1 MRRRR
6 PSGPILVL
14 LAACLWGTSGTVQAI
29 GPDGIAPET
38 VSLLRMAGGALLVPY
53 GMLRRTTVPIRSL
66 MGWPLLIAILTMAAS
81 QPLFFSGVA
90 RTGVAV
96 GTIVTIGSGPILA
109 GLFAWVVRGEMPGR
123 RWTVATIAGVI
134 GTVLLA
140 SGGDAAGIDLAGM
153 LFALGAGFT
162 WAVYLVAAKD
172 LFASDAPV
180 FVAGVI
186 FAGAAVVLS
195 PMALVAET
203 AWIATPGG
211 IAVALWLGVG
221 NTALSYILFATGL
234 KATPVATAATLTL
247 GEPLTAAVLGMTVLS
262 EPVLATTVIGI
273 ALITT
278 GVAALAF
285 DRPPRPI
292 PESIP

>member
-1 MRRRR
+1 MPRRT
-6 PSGPILVL
+6 PSGPVLVL
-14 LAACLWGTSGTVQAI
+14 LAACLWGTSGTVQAL
-29 GPDGIAPET
+29 GPDGITPET
-38 VSLLRMAGGALLVPY
+38 VSWLRMAGGALLVPY
-53 GMLRRTTVPIRSL
+53 GFLRRTTVPVRSL
-66 MGWPLLIAILTMAAS
+66 IGWPLLVAILTMAGS

-109 GLFAWVVRGEMPGR
+109 GLFAWVVRGESPGR
-123 RWTVATIAGVI
+123 RWVVATVVGVA

-140 SGGDAAGIDLAGM
+140 SGGDAAGIDPAGM

-172 LFASDAPV
+172 LFASEAPV

-186 FAGAAVVLS
+186 FAGAAV
-195 PMALVAET
+195 ALAPLALLAET

-211 IAVALWLGVG
+211 VAVALWLGVG
-221 NTALSYILFATGL
+221 NTALSYVLFATGL

-262 EPVLATTVIGI
+262 EPVRLTTLAGIGLV
-273 ALITT
+273 AA

-292 PESIP
+292 PEVAA